1 MLWIESKYALNLRSR
16 LQKFVVKNQNPLLLN
31 FRCPYCGD
39 SENNKNKA
47 RGYLYTRKDK
57 LKYACHIC
65 GVPKSFGDFL
75 KDIDSLSY
83 KEYTMELFENGPK
96 RQDPTSNVTFTT
108 PVFKPPPAAMGKLKK
123 ISQLRPDHPAKMYVV
138 GRNIPNFYHSR
149 MYFSPKFCEWTNFMI
164 PDKMKLEYEE
174 PRLVIPFFTADGEVF
189 GYTGRS
195 FKKETDKR
203 YIMIMLDNEQLKLY
217 GQDTCDRTKL
227 HYVTEGPI
235 DSMFL
240 ENSMAMG
247 GSDVP
252 FGEFDRERTVFVWD
266 NEPRSKEI
274 TKKINTAIVRGYK
287 VVIWPDNLPY
297 KDINEMVLANVDVIE
312 MVQERTYSGLEARLM
327 FADWQ
332 KT

>member
-39 SENNKNKA
+39 SADNKNNA
-47 RGYLYTRKDK
+47 RGYLYTRKDR
-57 LKYACHIC
+57 LRYACHNC

-108 PVFKPPPAAMGKLKK
+108 PVFKPPPA
-123 ISQLRPDHPAKMYVV
+123 PT
-138 GRNIPNFYHSR
+138 FYHSR
-149 MYFSPKFCEWTNFMI
+149 MYVAPKFCAWTNSMI

-203 YIMIMLDNEQLKLY
+203 YIMIMLDNKQLKLY

-240 ENSMAMG
+240 ENAMAMG

-287 VVIWPDNLPY
+287 VVIWPDNFPY

-327 FADWQ
+327 FASWQ